1 MAVKATAKA
10 IEGKRAKQAGVLVD
24 PGKLEASPKAEI
36 LREQAA
42 CLNPVNQI
50 SCILSD
56 FKTKLP

>member
-1 MAVKATAKA
+1 MAVNATAKA
-10 IEGKRAKQAGVLVD
+10 VESKRAKQAGALVD

-42 CLNPVNQI
+42 SLNPVNQI

-56 FKTKLP
+56 LKIKLQ